1 MDDRTRDLAL
11 RESRKALDLM
21 QTRDVTP
28 EKQEA
33 VIADCIENF
42 DKYVNPGILEYRK
55 SCSTDYAAVEWRDEG
70 NCFYD
75 IHGNEFIDCLGGFG
89 IYMLGHRHPTVKD
102 AVQAQLQHQ
111 ALHSQE
117 LLDPMRGYASKLLAM
132 TTPGKLQYSFFCN
145 SGTEAN
151 EGAMKLAKLYWHHK
165 KPNHKNGMIACTRGF
180 HGKSFGSLSVSGK
193 AEFREPFHPLMPGVR
208 FVPYGDAD
216 ALDKELKCC
225 DAIGFDIA
233 AFIAEP
239 IQGEAGAIVPPDDYF
254 PKVREICDKWNV
266 LFIADEVQTGM
277 GRTGTMWG
285 IEHWDAPPD
294 IMAMGK
300 ALGGA
305 VIPVG
310 NFMATPEV
318 FEAMFENPYIHTTTF
333 GGNPM
338 ATSAVIAA
346 LHATIEEDIPGQAD
360 AKGRYFMERF
370 EELRVDNGDL
380 LHEVRGK
387 GLLIGLEFATTEIG
401 YAVSTALFGEG
412 VLVGGTLFNAKT
424 FRIEPPATIT
434 REQQDQVVERLE
446 RVLGKVREQVKR
458 GEVVGVDA

>member
-1 MDDRTRDLAL
+1 MEPKTRAAAL
-11 RESRKALDLM
+11 EESTKALALM

-28 EKQEA
+28 EQQEA

-42 DKYVNPGILEYRK
+42 ETYVNPGILEYRK
-55 SCSTDYAAVEWRDEG
+55 SVSTNYAAVEWRDEG

-89 IYMLGHRHPTVKD
+89 IYMLGHRHPTVKN

-132 TTPGKLQYSFFCN
+132 VTPGDLQFSFFCN
-145 SGTEAN
+145 SGTEAT
-151 EGAMKLAKLYWHHK
+151 EGALKLAKLYAQRQ
-165 KPNHKNGMIACTRGF
+165 KPGHTNGIISCTRGF

-193 AEFREPFHPLMPGVR
+193 AEFREPFYPLMPGVR

-216 ALDKELKCC
+216 ALDREFATCAMVGL
-225 DAIGFDIA
+225 DIA

-239 IQGEAGAIVPPDDYF
+239 VQGEAGAIVPPDDYF
-254 PKVREICDKWNV
+254 PKVREICDKWGA

-277 GRTGTMWG
+277 GRTGRLWG
-285 IEHWDAPPD
+285 IEHWDCCPD
-294 IMAMGK
+294 IVAMGK

-318 FEAMFENPYIHTTTF
+318 YEVMFENPYIHTTTF

-338 ATSAVIAA
+338 ATAATIAA
-346 LHATIEEDIPGQAD
+346 LHATIEEDIPGQAET
-360 AKGRYFMERF
+360 KGVWLRARF
-370 EELRVDNGDL
+370 NELRQSYGDL
-380 LHEVRGK
+380 LVEVRGL
-387 GLLIGLEFATTEIG
+387 GLLIGLEFVSPEVG

-424 FRIEPPATIT
+424 FRIEPPATLT
-434 REQQDQVVERLE
+434 QEQMEQVVVRLE
-446 RVLGKVREQVKR
+446 RVLAKVRDQMAR
-458 GEVVGVDA
+458 GELAAH

>member
-1 MDDRTRDLAL
+1 MDEKTRKNAL
-11 RESRKALDLM
+11 EESGKALELM
-21 QTRDVTP
+21 RTRDVTP
-28 EKQEA
+28 EKQKA

-55 SCSTDYAAVEWRDEG
+55 SVSTDYAAVEWRDEG

-117 LLDPMRGYASKLLAM
+117 LLDPNRGYASKLLAM
-132 TTPGKLQYSFFCN
+132 TTPGDLRYSFFCN

-151 EGAMKLAKLYWHHK
+151 EGAMKLAKLYAQSK
-165 KPNHKNGMIACTRGF
+165 KKGHTNGMIACTRGF

-193 AEFREPFHPLMPGVR
+193 AEFREPFYPLMPGVR

-216 ALDKELKCC
+216 ALDKELSIC
-225 DAIGFDIA
+225 DAVGFDIA

-239 IQGEAGAIVPPDDYF
+239 VQGEAGAIVPPDDYF
-254 PKVREICDKWNV
+254 PKVREVCDKWGV

-277 GRTGTMWG
+277 GRTGELWG
-285 IEHWDAPPD
+285 MDHWKDAPPD

-310 NFMATPEV
+310 NFIATPAV
-318 FEAMFENPYIHTTTF
+318 FETMFENPYIHTTTF

-338 ATSAVIAA
+338 ATAACIAA
-346 LHATIEEDIPGQAD
+346 IHASLEEDIPGQARD
-360 AKGRYFMERF
+360 KGIWLRERF
-370 EELRVDNGDL
+370 NELRATKHGDL
-380 LHEVRGK
+380 LVDVRGL
-387 GLLIGLEFATTEIG
+387 GLLIGLEFVSPEVG
-401 YAVSTALFGEG
+401 YAVSTGLFGEG

-424 FRIEPPATIT
+424 FRIEPPATLT
-434 REQQDQVVERLE
+434 QAQMEAVVERLD
-446 RVLGKVREQVKR
+446 RVLDVVRGQLER
-458 GEVVGVDA
+458 GELAEH

>member
-1 MDDRTRDLAL
+1 VDDQLRQQVLA
-11 RESRKALDLM
+11 ETGKALDLM

-33 VIADCIENF
+33 VIRDCIENF

-55 SCSTDYAAVEWRDEG
+55 SVSTDYAAVEWRDEG

-151 EGAMKLAKLYWHHK
+151 EGAMKLAKLYWNHK
-165 KPNHKNGMIACTRGF
+165 KPDHKNGMIACTRGF
-180 HGKSFGSLSVSGK
+180 HGKSMGSLSVSGK
-193 AEFREPFHPLMPGVR
+193 GEFRDAFYPLLPGVR
-208 FVPYGDAD
+208 FIPYGDAD
-216 ALDKELKCC
+216 ALDKELGIC
-225 DAIGFDIA
+225 DMIGLDIA
-233 AFIAEP
+233 AFIVEP
-239 IQGEAGAIVPPDDYF
+239 VQGEAGAIVPPDDYF
-254 PKVREICDKWNV
+254 PKVREICDKWGV
-266 LFIADEVQTGM
+266 LLIVDEVQTGM
-277 GRTGTMWG
+277 GRTGTLWG
-285 IEHWDAPPD
+285 IEHWDCPPD
-294 IMAMGK
+294 IMTMGK

-338 ATSAVIAA
+338 ATAAIIGA
-346 LHATIEEDIPGQAD
+346 LHATIEEDIPGQAATKGAWLK
-360 AKGRYFMERF
+360 AKFEDMKRRYPDC
-370 EELRVDNGDL
+370 LDD
-380 LHEVRGK
+380 VRGL
-387 GLLIGLEFATTEIG
+387 GMLIGLEFVTPEFG
-401 YAVSTALFGEG
+401 YAMSTALFGEG

-424 FRIEPPATIT
+424 FRIEPPATLT
-434 REQQDQVVERLE
+434 QEQMDQVVERVE
-446 RVLGKVREQVKR
+446 RVLVATRERHLK
-458 GEVVGVDA
+458 GELAPLH

>member
-1 MDDRTRDLAL
+1 MDKKTRAAALTETTKALAL
-11 RESRKALDLM
+11 M
-21 QTRDVTP
+21 NTRDVTP
-28 EKQEA
+28 ALQEA

-42 DKYVNPGILEYRK
+42 NAYVNPGILDYRK
-55 SCSTDYAAVEWRDEG
+55 SVSTDYAAVEWRDEG

-75 IHGNEFIDCLGGFG
+75 IHGKEFIDCLGGFG

-132 TTPGKLQYSFFCN
+132 TTPGDLQYSFFCN

-151 EGAMKLAKLYWHHK
+151 EGAMKIAKLYAQK
-165 KPNHKNGMIACTRGF
+165 QKPGHTNGIISCTKGF
-180 HGKSFGSLSVSGK
+180 HGKSFGSLSISGK
-193 AEFREPFHPLMPGVR
+193 AEFREPFYPLMSGVR
-208 FVPYGDAD
+208 FIPYGDAD
-216 ALDKELKCC
+216 ALDKELAIC

-239 IQGEAGAIVPPDDYF
+239 VQGEAGAIVPPDDYF
-254 PKVREICDKWNV
+254 PKVRAICDKWGI

-277 GRTGTMWG
+277 GRTGTLWG
-285 IEHWDAPPD
+285 MDHWEDSAPD
-294 IMAMGK
+294 IMTMGK

-318 FEAMFENPYIHTTTF
+318 YEVMFENPYIHTTTF

-338 ATSAVIAA
+338 ATAAVIAA
-346 LHATIEEDIPGQAD
+346 LHATLEEDIPGQA
-360 AKGRYFMERF
+360 ASTGAWFMEKL
-370 EELRVDNGDL
+370 EGLRAEYSDL
-380 LHEVRGK
+380 LVEVRGL
-387 GLLIGLEFATTEIG
+387 GLLIGLEFVSPEVG
-401 YAVSTALFGEG
+401 YAVSSGLFAEG

-424 FRIEPPATIT
+424 FRIEPPATLT
-434 REQQDQVVERLE
+434 QAQMEQVMVRLE
-446 RVLGKVREQVKR
+446 RVMAKVRA
-458 GEVVGVDA
+458 DPPAAH